1 MKTPMNVFN
10 TAMKKKKKNRKG
22 FSLVELI
29 VVLVIMAILAAALVP
44 TLIGYIKQTRQSN
57 AKNEAASVVS
67 AAQTVASSAFASGD
81 GKYYDQSQ
89 DGNAIEVTNPVSAA
103 VDGTASTSALTAIAK
118 LAEVNKTSD
127 GGIYFIKFNNGVV
140 SEVDYSSGGTYVQY
154 TTDSNGK
161 GSYEIIKKDTA
172 KYNTAFK
179 DKTKVDGKKDESSV
193 S

>member
-10 TAMKKKKKNRKG
+10 TVMKKKKNRKG

>member
-1 MKTPMNVFN
+1 MKTPMNIYN
-10 TAMKKKKKNRKG
+10 TAMKKKKNRKG

-81 GKYYDQSQ
+81 GKYYDQSE
-89 DGNAIEVTNPVSAA
+89 DGEAIDVVVKDGKAVVD
-103 VDGTASTSALTAIAK
+103 VDGAAADKALTAIAK

-127 GGIYFIKFNNGVV
+127 GGIYSITFKKGVV
-140 SEVDYSSGGTYVQY
+140 SEVGYCSGGTYVKY
-154 TTDSNGK
+154 TTDGNGK
-161 GSYEIIKKDTA
+161 GSYEIVDKDDA
-172 KYNTAFK
+172 AFSG
-179 DKTKVDGKKDESSV
+179 KTKVDGKKDESSV